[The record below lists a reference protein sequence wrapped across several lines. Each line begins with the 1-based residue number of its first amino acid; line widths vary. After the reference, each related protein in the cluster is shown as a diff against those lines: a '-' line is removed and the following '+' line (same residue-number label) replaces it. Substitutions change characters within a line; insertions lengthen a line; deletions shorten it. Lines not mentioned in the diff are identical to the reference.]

1 MFVITLLAIPL
12 LAAGRADTTEVVV
25 QNNRDVPVTVYLE
38 VGDEDV
44 RLGTVSSRGDS
55 ILRVPSYLAVDDVK
69 IFVEPAGEL
78 EESTG
83 DLDLKP
89 GEHLGVVVPAAKEP
103 KQKHGTAKSVFG

>member
-12 LAAGRADTTEVVV
+12 LATARVDTTEVVV

-44 RLGTVSSRGDS
+44 RLGTVSSRSDS
-55 ILRVPSYLAVDDVK
+55 TLRVPNYLAVDDVK
-69 IFVEPAGEL
+69 IFVEPVGEL

-89 GEHLGVVVPAAKEP
+89 GEHLGVVIPATKEAKP
-103 KQKHGTAKSVFG
+103 KRGTAKSVFG